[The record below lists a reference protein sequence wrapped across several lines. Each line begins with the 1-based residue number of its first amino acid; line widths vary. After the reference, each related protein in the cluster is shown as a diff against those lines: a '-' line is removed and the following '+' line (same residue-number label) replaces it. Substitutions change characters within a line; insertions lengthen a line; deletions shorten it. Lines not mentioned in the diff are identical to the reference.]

1 MQGPWR
7 SEPEGWVGK
16 FPFEDSRNAELKG
29 PRGLRSGGDSNS
41 GGGDTRGVRAHRGR
55 TGGGATARICFAASS
70 AEQRP
75 GWLGTRIADDAE
87 QPAGRQRRADDAA
100 ARPAAGPGVGTAL
113 ARAAQPVGL

>member
-16 FPFEDSRNAELKG
+16 FAFEDSRNAELKG

-41 GGGDTRGVRAHRGR
+41 GGGDARGVPAHRSR
-55 TGGGATARICFAASS
+55 TGGGATARVRSASSS
-70 AEQRP
+70 AEQRS
-75 GWLGTRIADDAE
+75 GRLGTRITDDSG

-100 ARPAAGPGVGTAL
+100 GRSAAGPGVGTAL
-113 ARAAQPVGL
+113 ARAAQSVGL